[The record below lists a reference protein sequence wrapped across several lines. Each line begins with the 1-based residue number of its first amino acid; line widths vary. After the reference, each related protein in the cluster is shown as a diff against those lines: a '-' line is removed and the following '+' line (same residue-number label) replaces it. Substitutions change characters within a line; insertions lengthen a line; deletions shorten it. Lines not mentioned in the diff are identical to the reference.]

1 MCSCWAA
8 SISPETSQKHDNF
21 KKTKAGVIFCSGV
34 GDVGKTK
41 KKESGKKQACCK
53 LVFFKVSRA
62 VNLALKITNWQNE
75 VLHKYYIKDPGLYAY
90 VECTAKKIDKWLNFV
105 SL

>member
-21 KKTKAGVIFCSGV
+21 KKTKAGVIFRSGV

-41 KKESGKKQACCK
+41 KKGIGEKTCLLQAC
-53 LVFFKVSRA
+53 FF
-62 VNLALKITNWQNE
+62 
-75 VLHKYYIKDPGLYAY
+75 
-90 VECTAKKIDKWLNFV
+90 
-105 SL
+105 